1 MSFNPKRPTQIQY
14 FVVGCT
20 GFGRIEVFC
29 SALLYG
35 DLSIHLVGNI
45 EMYRSSK
52 EFELNPSEANGY
64 VVMSNVHV
72 ASNKFVEA
80 MNRQ

>member
-1 MSFNPKRPTQIQY
+1 
-14 FVVGCT
+14 
-20 GFGRIEVFC
+20 
-29 SALLYG
+29 
-35 DLSIHLVGNI
+35 
-45 EMYRSSK
+45 MYRSRK